1 MRNLSLQQKD
11 AAAKGK
17 LEPSSLLT
25 FWKHTVTLVTSPPPH
40 SQGME
45 TAYCS
50 PSSMPLF
57 IPSTLPFTQC
67 AAHGRA
73 PSIFINKLIHI
84 SSISRRNLGV
94 TFDWFFHFECSIN
107 LWFIFAFI
115 TLNRLRN
122 WVKLHCVMLW
132 TGLNIFHVFTSLGL
146 SCSFVLMVIILT
158 RPPWNFEA
166 CTTDKLF

>member
-1 MRNLSLQQKD
+1 MQLLRENLNH
-11 AAAKGK
+11 
-17 LEPSSLLT
+17 LLSWL
-25 FWKHTVTLVTSPPPH
+25 FGNTLSPWLH
-40 SQGME
+40 HLQGME

-94 TFDWFFHFECSIN
+94 TFDRFF
-107 LWFIFAFI
+107 
-115 TLNRLRN
+115 TLNARIKSLVHLCFYHFKSIKKLSQTPPCHALN
-122 WVKLHCVMLW
+122 WTEYFSCLYFIGFKLLICFD
-132 TGLNIFHVFTSLGL
+132 GYYLNKTSLEL
-146 SCSFVLMVIILT
+146 WSLHDWQTLVNTHISHC
-158 RPPWNFEA
+158 
-166 CTTDKLF
+166 C